1 MDTLTLWCMIVATGV
16 VTFTARLSFIAIF
29 ARREMPFWLQHALRF
44 VPAAVLIALVAPGL
58 LLTPTGALNIT
69 LDNARLIAAVIAGAV
84 AFRTHSTTWT
94 IVAGMACLWLLQ
106 ALRS

>member
-69 LDNARLIAAVIAGAV
+69 LDNARLIAA
-84 AFRTHSTTWT
+84 FRTHSTTWT